1 MLIAQLEDSVIHMR
15 DLPPN
20 LNSAQ
25 CNEGKI
31 AHAKDPTLSGWKD
44 TVFIGSRPPQIPS
57 GTCQNGVVGRLT
69 DFHEQLIRL
78 KRSIYIQRL
87 GRTFSN

>member
-1 MLIAQLEDSVIHMR
+1 VLIAQLEDSVIHMR
-15 DLPPN
+15 ALPPN

-31 AHAKDPTLSGWKD
+31 AHAKDPTDLRK
-44 TVFIGSRPPQIPS
+44 FPQERAK
-57 GTCQNGVVGRLT
+57 NGVVGRLT
-69 DFHEQLIRL
+69 DFYEQLIRL
-78 KRSIYIQRL
+78 KRSVYIQRL

>member
-15 DLPPN
+15 AL
-20 LNSAQ
+20 LNSAH

-44 TVFIGSRPPQIPS
+44 TVFIGSRPPQIP
-57 GTCQNGVVGRLT
+57 QERAKNGVVGRLT

-78 KRSIYIQRL
+78 KRSVYIQRL
-87 GRTFSN
+87 GRTSSN